1 MPEALDP
8 LPPSMEPL
16 MEMIVD
22 LKRQNE
28 EVRLRGESMQLRWV
42 FSREETREHG
52 RIKSKSKITYWSKWG
67 YGKVKGGWKD
77 GGLNLI
83 WSQLGWV

>member
-28 EVRLRGESMQLRWV
+28 EVRLRGESMQLR
-42 FSREETREHG
+42 
-52 RIKSKSKITYWSKWG
+52 
-67 YGKVKGGWKD
+67 
-77 GGLNLI
+77 
-83 WSQLGWV
+83 